1 MKAVIL
7 AAGYGT
13 RLLRDLQNDTQGRF
27 RHLIGLPKPL
37 LPIGRLPLISY
48 WVEALRARND
58 VSDIFVI
65 TNALYYSK
73 FEEWALSYGSVTI
86 INDGTSSNEGRLGA
100 VSCLQLVIDKFNVN
114 DPVIVIGGDTL
125 FFEDFHLQDVLSKF
139 EKVLTSNNEAN
150 LVLSYNCKNEETQRY
165 GILETDENSRVTAL
179 REKPSAE
186 DTASRQAC
194 PCFYVLSKH
203 SLPLVQVFLEE
214 KKKAPI
220 EEKDAPGHLLSWL
233 VKRNPVYVHPISG
246 RFDVGNLESY
256 IICNKYFQENI
267 KDLQNYLQ

>member
-65 TNALYYSK
+65 
-73 FEEWALSYGSVTI
+73 
-86 INDGTSSNEGRLGA
+86 GRLGA